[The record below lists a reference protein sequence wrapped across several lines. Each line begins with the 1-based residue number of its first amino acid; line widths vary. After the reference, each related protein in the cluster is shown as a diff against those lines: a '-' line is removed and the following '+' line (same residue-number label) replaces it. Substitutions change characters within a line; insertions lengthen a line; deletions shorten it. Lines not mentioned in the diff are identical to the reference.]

1 MSTPPQGDREKQDS
15 AHELRQSGSHGGV
28 VARRRALSATALV
41 LVMALIAGLPS
52 LWTRDLWHDDEI
64 RLTEGARELLQS
76 SHGLLPQ
83 VNGEPELTAPQLPYW
98 ATALLWKTGAGVLSA
113 RVLSILSVLGML
125 MVCFVAMLRPGGI
138 ARAIAAPGIAL
149 TTMIMFWHVRKGGPA
164 TFGALL
170 LTCAMLAGYQ
180 AIESTG
186 KRRGAWWVAC
196 YAGAAL
202 AVLAIGLSAAPLVA
216 LVLGA
221 YSFASR
227 RQPNRSVVPHLLG
240 LVVFAAVIATCPAV
254 IYHAVPGRWGT
265 LAPLTQDFAGLWESV
280 REENL
285 LKALLETAAG
295 LLPWIV
301 LLPGALSLAT
311 AKDRLRGESF
321 GLFTAVWL
329 GVLAVPAI
337 LGGREGAPN
346 YAIAIVPP
354 LAMLCAGALAPG
366 ARRSGQTIAALRW
379 PLRVALAIV
388 GAFTGLVLV
397 IGLLHMA
404 GLSYWLVGKR
414 HVCPVTDQPY
424 SPYTLAAILPFL
436 AASFASV
443 VVAFRTSVGR
453 PDRRA
458 WLLIIAVFLVGIPAD
473 LFLTPFVNAFRSARP
488 FAEKVVQHVR
498 PEDSLYLY
506 RKEYDGLYNLYAG
519 RARIP
524 VLEGEKQLLEHLA
537 RPGVLII
544 ADEKYI
550 KRIDAPVDLTD
561 LLVAGGHVGSRYM
574 LLLRGGTA
582 AGAEGIPPS
591 GHLPVGPLR

>member
-1 MSTPPQGDREKQDS
+1 MSTPPKGDREKQDS
-15 AHELRQSGSHGGV
+15 ARESRHWGSHGGV
-28 VARRRALSATALV
+28 VFRRRALSAAALV
-41 LVMALIAGLPS
+41 LLMGLIAGLPS

-83 VNGEPELTAPQLPYW
+83 VNGEPEFTVPQLPYR
-98 ATALLWKTGAGVLSA
+98 ATALLWKAGAGVLSA

-138 ARAIAAPGIAL
+138 ARAVAAPAIAL
-149 TTMIMFWHVRKGGPA
+149 TTMVMFWHVRKGGPA

-170 LTCAMLAGYQ
+170 LTCTMLAGYQ
-180 AIESTG
+180 AVESTG
-186 KRRGAWWVAC
+186 KRRGAWWAAC

-202 AVLAIGLSAAPLVA
+202 VVPATGLSAALLVA

-227 RQPNRSVVPHLLG
+227 RQPNRPVVPHLLG
-240 LVVFAAVIATCPAV
+240 IVVFAAVIVASAAV
-254 IYHAVPGRWGT
+254 SYHGVPGLGGM

-285 LKALLETAAG
+285 LKALLETVAG
-295 LLPWIV
+295 LFPWIV

-311 AKDRLRGESF
+311 ARGRPQSESF

-329 GVLAVPAI
+329 GVLAVPAT
-337 LGGREGAPN
+337 LGGQEGPPD

-354 LAMLCAGALAPG
+354 LAMLCAGALAP
-366 ARRSGQTIAALRW
+366 ATRRSGENIAAFRW

-388 GAFTGLVLV
+388 GVFAGLVLLA
-397 IGLLHMA
+397 GLLHMA

-424 SPYTLAAILPFL
+424 SPYALAFSLPFL
-436 AASFASV
+436 AASFAAV
-443 VVAFRTSVGR
+443 VVAFRTSLGR

-458 WLLIIAVFLVGIPAD
+458 WLLIVAIFLVGLPAD
-473 LFLTPFVNAFRSARP
+473 LFLTPFINAFRSARP
-488 FAEKVVQHVR
+488 FAEKVVQHTR

-506 RKEYDGLYNLYAG
+506 RKDYDGLYNLYTG

-524 VLEGEKQLLEHLA
+524 VLEGEEQLQEHLA
-537 RPGVLII
+537 RPSVLII

-550 KRIDAPVDLTD
+550 KRTDAPVDLAH
-561 LLVAGGHVGSRYM
+561 LLVASGHVGSRYM

-582 AGAEGIPPS
+582 AGAEGVLPLPS
-591 GHLPVGPLR
+591 DL